1 MHSVML
7 LFFWIGFVA
16 TVFQDLITIVSG
28 EWYYVIEILYNYP
41 PKGRWIVVDIYLDT
55 KHQGIYLMLW
65 TDPEGDFFSCFSIFQ
80 ISWEK

>member
-1 MHSVML
+1 MHSVMW

-41 PKGRWIVVDIYLDT
+41 PKGRWIVVDIYLDA
-55 KHQGIYLMLW
+55 KH
-65 TDPEGDFFSCFSIFQ
+65 
-80 ISWEK
+80 

>member
-1 MHSVML
+1 MHGVMW

-41 PKGRWIVVDIYLDT
+41 PKGSWIVVDIPRCEASRYISST
-55 KHQGIYLMLW
+55 VNQPWG
-65 TDPEGDFFSCFSIFQ
+65 GFFVLF
-80 ISWEK
+80 